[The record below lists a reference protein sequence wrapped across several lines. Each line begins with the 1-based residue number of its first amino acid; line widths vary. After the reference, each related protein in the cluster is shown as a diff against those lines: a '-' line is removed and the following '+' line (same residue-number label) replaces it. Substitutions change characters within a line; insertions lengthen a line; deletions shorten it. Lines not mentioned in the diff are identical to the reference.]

1 MKNMTLKEIA
11 VACGGIYYGD
21 DESYY
26 KEVSSVVIDSRK
38 VEKDCLFIAIRGAR
52 VDGHMFI
59 PQTIRDGALCALSE
73 KRIENASY
81 PYILVTSCE
90 QALKDIAEHY
100 RKSLNL
106 KVVGVTGSVGK
117 TSTKEMIASVLGEK
131 YNVLKTAGNFNNEI
145 GLPLTIFN
153 IREEHEVAVLEL
165 GISNFGEMERLAKIA
180 RPDICVITNIGVAH
194 LEHLKSRD
202 GILKAKTEIFLYMNP
217 NGSIILNGDDDK
229 LSTVHPA
236 NGIQPVFFGL
246 DDSRDFYADQVESCG
261 LRGTNAVFHTPNS
274 TFSAHISIP
283 GEHMVLNA
291 LAGIAAGYA
300 LGMND
305 EEIKAGIEALVPLAG
320 RNNLI
325 ETDSLTII
333 DDCYNANPASTKA
346 SLDVLAKADTRQIA
360 VLGDMFELG
369 PTEKQMHYEV
379 GKYAADLG
387 IDILVCIGQLSEHM
401 ATGASEQC
409 SKTQVFYFE
418 TKDDFFEQAD
428 RILNPKDTVLVK
440 ASNGMK
446 FSEIVSVLKERQ
458 HMDYQML
465 VLDLDGTLTNSRK
478 ELTEPTKQALIEI
491 QEEGKKVVLA
501 SGRPINGIVPL
512 AEKLNLSK
520 YGGYML
526 SFNGAR
532 ITQCSTGEIIY
543 NRTLPADVIAPIYE
557 ITSTYPGLDILTYD
571 GNQILSG
578 IASNEYTEKESFINK
593 MEIVQVPDF
602 VSRLTFPVNKLLIAG
617 EPSILEELMPHLQQ
631 KFHKLLNIYRSE
643 PFFLEIMP
651 QNIDKAYSLQKLL
664 NSIGLTADSMICCGD
679 GFNDISMIEY
689 AGLGVAMENAQPI
702 VKETADFITK
712 SNDEDG
718 ILHVINTF
726 LR

>member
-1 MKNMTLKEIA
+1 
-11 VACGGIYYGD
+11 
-21 DESYY
+21 
-26 KEVSSVVIDSRK
+26 
-38 VEKDCLFIAIRGAR
+38 
-52 VDGHMFI
+52 
-59 PQTIRDGALCALSE
+59 
-73 KRIENASY
+73 
-81 PYILVTSCE
+81 
-90 QALKDIAEHY
+90 
-100 RKSLNL
+100 
-106 KVVGVTGSVGK
+106 
-117 TSTKEMIASVLGEK
+117 
-131 YNVLKTAGNFNNEI
+131 
-145 GLPLTIFN
+145 
-153 IREEHEVAVLEL
+153 
-165 GISNFGEMERLAKIA
+165 
-180 RPDICVITNIGVAH
+180 
-194 LEHLKSRD
+194 
-202 GILKAKTEIFLYMNP
+202 
-217 NGSIILNGDDDK
+217 
-229 LSTVHPA
+229 
-236 NGIQPVFFGL
+236 
-246 DDSRDFYADQVESCG
+246 
-261 LRGTNAVFHTPNS
+261 
-274 TFSAHISIP
+274 
-283 GEHMVLNA
+283 MV
-291 LAGIAAGYA
+291 
-300 LGMND
+300 
-305 EEIKAGIEALVPLAG
+305 
-320 RNNLI
+320 
-325 ETDSLTII
+325 
-333 DDCYNANPASTKA
+333 
-346 SLDVLAKADTRQIA
+346 
-360 VLGDMFELG
+360 
-369 PTEKQMHYEV
+369 
-379 GKYAADLG
+379 
-387 IDILVCIGQLSEHM
+387 
-401 ATGASEQC
+401 
-409 SKTQVFYFE
+409 
-418 TKDDFFEQAD
+418 
-428 RILNPKDTVLVK
+428 
-440 ASNGMK
+440 
-446 FSEIVSVLKERQ
+446 
-458 HMDYQML
+458 YQML

-532 ITQCSTGEIIY
+532 ITQCSTGEIVY

-571 GNQILSG
+571 GDQILSG